1 VADDLERPDDR
12 ERHEGRPHLPSPSIW
27 PFAFAVGVALVLLAL
42 VISSWLILAIGAAI
56 AIVFGFLWVS
66 AATREV
72 RAEAP
77 PPPPARPAAVAARAD
92 EEEEDEEPARY
103 PRSVFLEGA
112 TLGIGAVI
120 GGIVTLPAVGFAVL
134 PAFLDQGYDDVDL
147 GPLENFPEGE
157 WIVTKF
163 LSTEGQTENVARRT
177 AYIRNNG
184 VANGEASFTILSNR
198 CVHLGCPVQPQGL
211 TEEEPREVETE
222 SGPVQ
227 LFGTNPSGWVC
238 PCHGGS
244 YTVEGNRQA
253 GPPVRALDRYRYS
266 IRDGRLVLGDPYSV
280 ADVEGEGAEAQI
292 NAFELHDPGQPVAGE
307 DENLLKKLEAWLFY
321 PYVP

>member
-12 ERHEGRPHLPSPSIW
+12 ERHGGPAHLPTPSIW

-42 VISSWLILAIGAAI
+42 IISSWLILAIGAAI
-56 AIVFGFLWVS
+56 AVVFGFLWIS

-72 RAEAP
+72 RAAPAP
-77 PPPPARPAAVAARAD
+77 PPAARAAGGA
-92 EEEEDEEPARY
+92 EEDEEARPRY

-112 TLGIGAVI
+112 TLGIGAAI

-134 PAFLDQGYDDVDL
+134 PAFVDQGYEDVDL

-163 LSTEGQTENVARRT
+163 RSSQGETENVARRT
-177 AYIRNNG
+177 AYVRNNG
-184 VANGEASFTILSNR
+184 AQNGEPSFTIISNR

-211 TEEEPREVETE
+211 TGDSREVETE
-222 SGPVQ
+222 SGIVEVAE
-227 LFGTNPSGWVC
+227 TSPSGWVC

-244 YTVEGNRQA
+244 YTIEGNRQA
-253 GPPVRALDRYRYS
+253 GPPVRALDRYKYA

-280 ADVEGEGAEAQI
+280 GEVHGEGAEARI
-292 NAFELHDPGQPVAGE
+292 EAYDIADPGQHVDGPE
-307 DENLLKKLEAWLFY
+307 QFFY
-321 PYVP
+321 PYIP

>member
-1 VADDLERPDDR
+1 VADDPERPDDR
-12 ERHEGRPHLPSPSIW
+12 EPHEGPHLPSPSIW

-56 AIVFGFLWVS
+56 AVVFGFLWVS

-72 RAEAP
+72 RRAPAP
-77 PPPPARPAAVAARAD
+77 PPPRPAAVAVAAEEPDD
-92 EEEEDEEPARY
+92 EGPARY

-112 TLGIGAVI
+112 TLGIGAAI
-120 GGIVTLPAVGFAVL
+120 GGIVTLPAIGFAVV
-134 PAFLDQGYDDVDL
+134 PAFVGQGYDDIDL

-163 LSTEGQTENVARRT
+163 RSAQGQTENVARRT

-184 VANGEASFTILSNR
+184 VHDGEPSFTILSNR

-211 TEEEPREVETE
+211 TANEPTEVETE
-222 SGPVQ
+222 EGPVQ
-227 LFGTNPSGWVC
+227 LFETSPSGWVC

-244 YTVEGNRQA
+244 YTLEGNRQA
-253 GPPVRALDRYRYS
+253 GPPVRALDRYKYV
-266 IRDGRLVLGDPYSV
+266 IRNGRLVLGEPYSV
-280 ADVEGEGAEAQI
+280 GEVDGEGAEARI
-292 NAFELHDPGQPVAGE
+292 RAYPIADPGVHVDGPEQF
-307 DENLLKKLEAWLFY
+307 FY